1 MAFVAPVAFYH
12 FDFQYFNFEYKQNCR
27 TLFSKNS
34 IIFAKKIKTKMRK
47 ILNIFTIIIFASTA
61 FFSCKNENSEQIDD
75 LLFQIQGH
83 SKANENDLATLDSI
97 GQLKLTEEQ
106 KAHRSLLKI
115 RAYWLMGRLDEP
127 DSDTLIQAVSDYY
140 ENSRDYYMK
149 AKAYYILFRLD
160 YDSNNGVGL
169 DGTNMLLKGL
179 NAINKAKKVDSRIV
193 KYSGIPNADEKL
205 VIEYQKHWIMLGLS
219 NPYRGIGRYDDVLS
233 VTTEAVDFFEKHGI
247 DVPAFCY
254 NQIGICHFINGN
266 DSCAYYCKKALDI
279 DLQSDGYQLISNSM
293 FFYGMCFR
301 KNDPKKALEIY
312 KEANRIAYENN
323 VRQKYDAEIGQ
334 LCYELKDYDSALYYT
349 NRALEAHDGKEP
361 SDPKLRNIYRTLF
374 KTYLVKGDFKE
385 ATTYA
390 NKCISIFY
398 SDREREETV
407 VALEDYRKK
416 VENENKIYA
425 KKIKVAT
432 YLIFAITFVV
442 IILIITIIY
451 QKIMRRKESERMS
464 ALRLAMEQK
473 QNVQDNWLANNKVY
487 RKAVSLEK
495 GIVDKSLVLSD
506 GDWKEFV
513 IITNIVHNGFVM
525 KLKELHPS
533 LTESDIEACCCSR
546 YGFSDSTIAALC
558 GIEIRS
564 FKRHRQRIMEK
575 LGGEKNFHEMM
586 KDF

>member
-1 MAFVAPVAFYH
+1 
-12 FDFQYFNFEYKQNCR
+12 
-27 TLFSKNS
+27 
-34 IIFAKKIKTKMRK
+34 MRK
-47 ILNIFTIIIFASTA
+47 ILNVFAIAIFASTA

-83 SKANENDLATLDSI
+83 TKADENDLATLDSI
-97 GQLKLTEEQ
+97 GHLKLTEEQ
-106 KAHRSLLKI
+106 EAHRSLLKL
-115 RAYWLMGRLDEP
+115 RSYWLMGRLDEP

-160 YDSNNGVGL
+160 YDSNNGVDL

-179 NAINKAKKVDSRIV
+179 NAINKAKKVDSRII
-193 KYSGIPNADEKL
+193 KYSEIPDADDK
-205 VIEYQKHWIMLGLS
+205 VIIENQKHWILLGLS
-219 NPYRGIGRYDDVLS
+219 NSYRGIGRYDDVLS
-233 VTTEAVDFFEKHGI
+233 VTTEAVDFFEKNSI
-247 DVPAFCY
+247 AVPAYCY

-334 LCYELKDYDSALYYT
+334 LYFELKDYDSALYYT
-349 NRALEAHDGKEP
+349 GRALQAYNDKD
-361 SDPKLRNIYRTLF
+361 SYDDILRNIYRTLF
-374 KTYLVKGDFKE
+374 KAYMAKGDYKE
-385 ATTYA
+385 AATYA
-390 NKCISIFY
+390 NRCISIFY
-398 SDREREETV
+398 KSREKEETV
-407 VALEDYRKK
+407 VAFENYRKET
-416 VENENKIYA
+416 ENENRLYA
-425 KKIKVAT
+425 KKVKVAM
-432 YLIFAITFVV
+432 YMVFAVSLVAIALVFTA
-442 IILIITIIY
+442 LY
-451 QKIMRRKESERMS
+451 QKTMRRKESERMS

-487 RKAVSLEK
+487 KKATALEN
-495 GIVDKSLVLSD
+495 GSADRSLVLSD

-525 KLKELHPS
+525 KLKELHPL

-575 LGGEKNFHEMM
+575 LGGEKGFHEMM

>member
-1 MAFVAPVAFYH
+1 
-12 FDFQYFNFEYKQNCR
+12 
-27 TLFSKNS
+27 
-34 IIFAKKIKTKMRK
+34 MRK
-47 ILNIFTIIIFASTA
+47 FLNIFAIMVFASTA

-75 LLFQIQGH
+75 LLFKIQSH
-83 SKANENDLATLDSI
+83 AKADENDLATLDSI

-115 RAYWLMGRLDEP
+115 RSYWLLGRLDEP
-127 DSDTLIQAVSDYY
+127 DSDTLIQVVSDYY

-160 YDSNNGVGL
+160 YDSNNGVDL
-169 DGTNMLLKGL
+169 DGTNILLKGL
-179 NAINKAKKVDSRIV
+179 NAINKAKEVDSRIV
-193 KYSGIPNADEKL
+193 KYSGIPNADEKI
-205 VIEYQKHWIMLGLS
+205 VIECQKHWILLGLANS
-219 NPYRGIGRYDDVLS
+219 YRGIGRYDDVLS

-266 DSCAYYCKKALDI
+266 DSCAYYCKKALDLS
-279 DLQSDGYQLISNSM
+279 LQTDDYAMISNSM
-293 FFYGMCFR
+293 FFYGVCFR
-301 KNDPKKALEIY
+301 KNNPKKALEIY
-312 KEANRIAYENN
+312 KGANDVAYKNN

-334 LCYELKDYDSALYYT
+334 LYYELKDYDSALYYT
-349 NRALEAHDGKEP
+349 NRALEARDSKEP
-361 SDPKLRNIYRTLF
+361 LDPNLRNIYRTLF
-374 KTYLVKGDFKE
+374 KTHLMKGDYKE
-385 ATTYA
+385 AATYA

-398 SDREREETV
+398 KDREREETG

-425 KKIKVAT
+425 KKIKVTT

-442 IILIITIIY
+442 IILIITTIS

-464 ALRLAMEQK
+464 ALLLAMRQR
-473 QNVQDNWLANNKVY
+473 QNVQDNWLVNNKVY
-487 RKAVSLEK
+487 KKAVSLEK
-495 GIVDKSLVLSD
+495 GIFDKSLVLSD

-513 IITNIVHNGFVM
+513 NITNIVHNGFVM
-525 KLKELHPS
+525 NLKELHPS
-533 LTESDIEACCCSR
+533 LTENDIEACCCSR
-546 YGFSDSTIAALC
+546 YGFNDKTIAALC
-558 GIEIRS
+558 GIETRS

-575 LGGEKNFHEMM
+575 LGGEKGFHEMM

>member
-1 MAFVAPVAFYH
+1 
-12 FDFQYFNFEYKQNCR
+12 
-27 TLFSKNS
+27 
-34 IIFAKKIKTKMRK
+34 MRK
-47 ILNIFTIIIFASTA
+47 IRNIFAIIIFASTA

-83 SKANENDLATLDSI
+83 TKADENDLATLDSI

-106 KAHRSLLKI
+106 EAHSSLLKL
-115 RAYWLMGRLDEP
+115 RSYWLMGRLDEP
-127 DSDTLIQAVSDYY
+127 DSDTLIQVVSDYY

-160 YDSNNGVGL
+160 YDSNNGVDL

-179 NAINKAKKVDSRIV
+179 NAINKAKEVDSRIV
-193 KYSGIPNADEKL
+193 KYSGIPDADDK
-205 VIEYQKHWIMLGLS
+205 VIIENQKHWILLGLA
-219 NPYRGIGRYDDVLS
+219 NTYRGIGRYDDVLS

-266 DSCAYYCKKALDI
+266 DSCAYYCKKALDLS
-279 DLQSDGYQLISNSM
+279 LQTDDYAMISNSM
-293 FFYGMCFR
+293 FFYGVCFR
-301 KNDPKKALEIY
+301 NTDKRKASKIY
-312 KEANRIAYENN
+312 KEANEIAYKNN

-334 LCYELKDYDSALYYT
+334 LYYELKDYDSALYYT
-349 NRALEAHDGKEP
+349 NRALEARDSKEP
-361 SDPKLRNIYRTLF
+361 LDPNLRNIYRTLF
-374 KTYLVKGDFKE
+374 KTHLMKGDYKE
-385 ATTYA
+385 AATYA
-390 NKCISIFY
+390 NQCISIFY
-398 SDREREETV
+398 KDREREETG

-425 KKIKVAT
+425 KKIKVTT

-442 IILIITIIY
+442 IILIITTIS

-464 ALRLAMEQK
+464 ALQLAMQQK
-473 QNVQDNWLANNKVY
+473 QNVQDNWLVNNKVY
-487 RKAVSLEK
+487 KKAVSLEK
-495 GIVDKSLVLSD
+495 GIFDKSLVLSD

-513 IITNIVHNGFVM
+513 NITNIVHNGFVM
-525 KLKELHPS
+525 KLKELQPS
-533 LTESDIEACCCSR
+533 LTENDIEACCCSR
-546 YGFSDSTIAALC
+546 YGFGDKTIASLF
-558 GIEIRS
+558 GIETRS

-575 LGGEKNFHEMM
+575 LGGEKSFHELM

>member
-1 MAFVAPVAFYH
+1 
-12 FDFQYFNFEYKQNCR
+12 
-27 TLFSKNS
+27 
-34 IIFAKKIKTKMRK
+34 MRK

-75 LLFQIQGH
+75 LLFKIQSH
-83 SKANENDLATLDSI
+83 AKADENDLATLDSI

-127 DSDTLIQAVSDYY
+127 DSDTLIKVVSDYY

-149 AKAYYILFRLD
+149 AKAYYILFRID
-160 YDSNNGVGL
+160 YDVNNGV
-169 DGTNMLLKGL
+169 DPDNTNMLLKGL

-193 KYSGIPNADEKL
+193 KYSGIPNADDK
-205 VIEYQKHWIMLGLS
+205 VIIENQKHWILLGLS
-219 NPYRGIGRYDDVLS
+219 NSYRGIGRYDDVLS
-233 VTTEAVDFFEKHGI
+233 VTTEAVNFFEKHDI
-247 DVPAFCY
+247 AVPAFCY
-254 NQIGICHFINGN
+254 SQIGICHFINGN
-266 DSCAYYCKKALDI
+266 DSCAYYCKKALDLNMQT
-279 DLQSDGYQLISNSM
+279 DDYAMISNSM
-293 FFYGMCFR
+293 FFYGVCFR
-301 KNDPKKALEIY
+301 KSNPKKTLEIY

-334 LCYELKDYDSALYYT
+334 LYYELNDYDSALYYT

-361 SDPKLRNIYRTLF
+361 LDPNLRNIYRTLF
-374 KTYLVKGDFKE
+374 KTHLMKGDYEE
-385 ATTYA
+385 ATIYA

-398 SDREREETV
+398 NDREREETG

-425 KKIKVAT
+425 KKIKVTT

-442 IILIITIIY
+442 IILIIIIIS

-464 ALRLAMEQK
+464 ALQLSMRQR
-473 QNVQDNWLANNKVY
+473 QNVQDNWLVNNKVY
-487 RKAVSLEK
+487 KKAVSLEK
-495 GIVDKSLVLSD
+495 GIFDKSLVLSD

-513 IITNIVHNGFVM
+513 NITNIVHNGFVM
-525 KLKELHPS
+525 NLKELHPS
-533 LTESDIEACCCSR
+533 LTENDIEACCCSR
-546 YGFSDSTIAALC
+546 YGFNDKTIAALC
-558 GIEIRS
+558 GIETRS

-575 LGGEKNFHEMM
+575 LGGEKGFHEMM
-586 KDF
+586 KEF

>member
-1 MAFVAPVAFYH
+1 
-12 FDFQYFNFEYKQNCR
+12 
-27 TLFSKNS
+27 
-34 IIFAKKIKTKMRK
+34 MRK
-47 ILNIFTIIIFASTA
+47 ILNVFTIIIFASTA

-75 LLFQIQGH
+75 LLFKIQSH
-83 SKANENDLATLDSI
+83 AKADENDLATLDSI

-127 DSDTLIQAVSDYY
+127 DSDTLIKVVSDYY

-149 AKAYYILFRLD
+149 AKAYYILFRID
-160 YDSNNGVGL
+160 YDVNNGVDL
-169 DGTNMLLKGL
+169 DGTNLLLKGL
-179 NAINKAKKVDSRIV
+179 KAINKAKKVDSRIV

-205 VIEYQKHWIMLGLS
+205 VIEYQKQWIMLGLANS
-219 NPYRGIGRYDDVLS
+219 YRSIGRYDDVLS

-266 DSCAYYCKKALDI
+266 DSCAYYCKKALDLNMQT
-279 DLQSDGYQLISNSM
+279 DDYAMISNSM
-293 FFYGMCFR
+293 FFYGVCFR
-301 KNDPKKALEIY
+301 KSNPKKAIEIY

-334 LCYELKDYDSALYYT
+334 LYFELKDYDSALYYT
-349 NRALEAHDGKEP
+349 GRALQAYNDKD
-361 SDPKLRNIYRTLF
+361 SYDDILRNIYRTLF
-374 KTYLVKGDFKE
+374 KAYMAKGDYKE
-385 ATTYA
+385 AATYA
-390 NKCISIFY
+390 NRCISIFY
-398 SDREREETV
+398 KSREKEETV
-407 VALEDYRKK
+407 VAFENYRKET
-416 VENENKIYA
+416 ENENRLYA
-425 KKIKVAT
+425 KKVKVAM
-432 YLIFAITFVV
+432 YMVFAVS
-442 IILIITIIY
+442 IIAIALVFTALY
-451 QKIMRRKESERMS
+451 QKTMRRKESERMS

-487 RKAVSLEK
+487 KKATALEN
-495 GIVDKSLVLSD
+495 GSADRSLVLSD

-513 IITNIVHNGFVM
+513 IITNIVHSGFVM

-575 LGGEKNFHEMM
+575 LGGEKGFHEIM
-586 KDF
+586 KEF

>member
-1 MAFVAPVAFYH
+1 
-12 FDFQYFNFEYKQNCR
+12 
-27 TLFSKNS
+27 
-34 IIFAKKIKTKMRK
+34 MRK
-47 ILNIFTIIIFASTA
+47 FLNIFAIMVFASTA

-75 LLFQIQGH
+75 LLFKIQSH
-83 SKANENDLATLDSI
+83 AKADENDLATLDSI
-97 GQLKLTEEQ
+97 GQLKLTEKQ
-106 KAHRSLLKI
+106 KAYRSLLKI

-127 DSDTLIQAVSDYY
+127 DSDTLIHIVSDYY

-160 YDSNNGVGL
+160 YDVNNGVDL

-179 NAINKAKKVDSRIV
+179 NAINKAKKVDSRII
-193 KYSGIPNADEKL
+193 KYSEIPDADDK
-205 VIEYQKHWIMLGLS
+205 VIIENQKHWILLGLS
-219 NPYRGIGRYDDVLS
+219 NSYRGIGRYDDVLS
-233 VTTEAVDFFEKHGI
+233 VTTEAVDFFEKNGI
-247 DVPAFCY
+247 AVPAYCY
-254 NQIGICHFINGN
+254 NQIGLCLFLNNN

-279 DLQSDGYQLISNSM
+279 DLQSDDYQLISNSM

-301 KNDPKKALEIY
+301 KNNPKKTLEIY
-312 KEANRIAYENN
+312 KEANDVAYKNN

-349 NRALEAHDGKEP
+349 NRALQAYNDKD
-361 SDPKLRNIYRTLF
+361 SYDDILRNIYRTLF
-374 KTYLVKGDFKE
+374 KAYMAKGDYKE
-385 ATTYA
+385 AATYA
-390 NKCISIFY
+390 NRCISIFY
-398 SDREREETV
+398 KSREKEETV
-407 VALEDYRKK
+407 VAFENYRKET
-416 VENENKIYA
+416 ENENRLYA
-425 KKIKVAT
+425 KKVKVAM
-432 YLIFAITFVV
+432 YMVFAVS
-442 IILIITIIY
+442 IIAIALVFTALY
-451 QKIMRRKESERMS
+451 QKTMRRKESERMS

-487 RKAVSLEK
+487 KKATALKNGSA
-495 GIVDKSLVLSD
+495 DRSLVLSD
-506 GDWKEFV
+506 DDWKEFV

-533 LTESDIEACCCSR
+533 LTEKDIEACCCSR
-546 YGFSDSTIAALC
+546 YGFSDMTIAALC

>member
-1 MAFVAPVAFYH
+1 
-12 FDFQYFNFEYKQNCR
+12 
-27 TLFSKNS
+27 
-34 IIFAKKIKTKMRK
+34 MRK
-47 ILNIFTIIIFASTA
+47 FLNIFAIAIFASTA
-61 FFSCKNENSEQIDD
+61 LFSCKNENSEQIDD

-83 SKANENDLATLDSI
+83 TKADENDLATLDSI
-97 GQLKLTEEQ
+97 DQLKLSEEQ
-106 KAHRSLLKI
+106 KAHCSLLKI
-115 RAYWLMGRLDEP
+115 RSYWLMGRLDEP
-127 DSDTLIQAVSDYY
+127 DSDTLIHIVSDYY

-160 YDSNNGVGL
+160 YDVNNGVDL

-179 NAINKAKKVDSRIV
+179 NAINKAKEVDSRIV
-193 KYSGIPNADEKL
+193 KYSGIPNADDK
-205 VIEYQKHWIMLGLS
+205 VIIENQKHWILLGLS
-219 NPYRGIGRYDDVLS
+219 NSYRGIGRYDDVLS
-233 VTTEAVDFFEKHGI
+233 VTTEAVDFFEKHDI

-266 DSCAYYCKKALDI
+266 DSCAYYCKKALDLSMQT
-279 DLQSDGYQLISNSM
+279 DDYQLISNSM

-312 KEANRIAYENN
+312 KEANEIAYKNN
-323 VRQKYDAEIGQ
+323 IRRKYDAEIGQ
-334 LCYELKDYDSALYYT
+334 LSYELKDYDSALYYT
-349 NRALEAHDGKEP
+349 NRALQAYNDKD
-361 SDPKLRNIYRTLF
+361 SYDDILRNIYRTLF
-374 KTYLVKGDFKE
+374 KAYMAKGDYKE
-385 ATTYA
+385 AATYA
-390 NKCISIFY
+390 NRCISIFY
-398 SDREREETV
+398 KSREKEETI
-407 VALEDYRKK
+407 VAFENYRKET
-416 VENENKIYA
+416 ENENRLYA
-425 KKIKVAT
+425 KKVKVAM
-432 YLIFAITFVV
+432 YMVFAVSLVAIALVFTA
-442 IILIITIIY
+442 LY

-495 GIVDKSLVLSD
+495 GIVDKSLILSD

-533 LTESDIEACCCSR
+533 LTEKDIEACCCSR
-546 YGFSDSTIAALC
+546 YGFSDMTIAALC

>member
-1 MAFVAPVAFYH
+1 MH
-12 FDFQYFNFEYKQNCR
+12 
-27 TLFSKNS
+27 S
-34 IIFAKKIKTKMRK
+34 KIKIQMRK
-47 ILNIFTIIIFASTA
+47 ILNVFTIIIFASTA

-75 LLFQIQGH
+75 LLFKIQSH
-83 SKANENDLATLDSI
+83 AKADENDLATLDSI

-127 DSDTLIQAVSDYY
+127 DSDTLIQVVSDYY

-160 YDSNNGVGL
+160 YDSNNGVDL

-179 NAINKAKKVDSRIV
+179 NAINKAKEVDSRIV

-205 VIEYQKHWIMLGLS
+205 VIEYQKHWIMLGLANS
-219 NPYRGIGRYDDVLS
+219 YRSIGRYDDVLS
-233 VTTEAVDFFEKHGI
+233 VTTEAVDFFEKNGI
-247 DVPAFCY
+247 AVPAYCY
-254 NQIGICHFINGN
+254 NQIGLCLFLNNN

-279 DLQSDGYQLISNSM
+279 DLQSDDYQLISNSM

-301 KNDPKKALEIY
+301 KNAPKKSLEIY
-312 KEANRIAYENN
+312 KEANNIAYKNN
-323 VRQKYDAEIGQ
+323 IRRKYDAEIGQ
-334 LCYELKDYDSALYYT
+334 LSYELKDYDSALYYT
-349 NRALEAHDGKEP
+349 GRALQAYNDKD
-361 SDPKLRNIYRTLF
+361 SYDDILRNIYRTLF
-374 KTYLVKGDFKE
+374 KAYMAKGDYKE
-385 ATTYA
+385 AATYA
-390 NKCISIFY
+390 NRCISIFY
-398 SDREREETV
+398 KSREKEETV
-407 VALEDYRKK
+407 VAFENYRKET
-416 VENENKIYA
+416 ENENRLYA
-425 KKIKVAT
+425 KKVKVAM
-432 YLIFAITFVV
+432 YMVFAVS
-442 IILIITIIY
+442 IIAIALVFTALY
-451 QKIMRRKESERMS
+451 QKTMRRKESERMS

-487 RKAVSLEK
+487 KKATALEN
-495 GIVDKSLVLSD
+495 GSADRSLVLSD
-506 GDWKEFV
+506 DDWKEFV

-533 LTESDIEACCCSR
+533 LTEKDIEACCCSR
-546 YGFSDSTIAALC
+546 YGFSDMTIAALC

-575 LGGEKNFHEMM
+575 LGGEKSFHEMM

>member
-1 MAFVAPVAFYH
+1 
-12 FDFQYFNFEYKQNCR
+12 
-27 TLFSKNS
+27 
-34 IIFAKKIKTKMRK
+34 MRK
-47 ILNIFTIIIFASTA
+47 ILNIFAIAIFASTA

-75 LLFQIQGH
+75 LLFKIQSH
-83 SKANENDLATLDSI
+83 AKADENDLATLDSI

-127 DSDTLIQAVSDYY
+127 DSDTLIQVVSDYY

-160 YDSNNGVGL
+160 YDSNNGVDL
-169 DGTNMLLKGL
+169 DGTNLLLKGL
-179 NAINKAKKVDSRIV
+179 NAINKAKKVDSRII
-193 KYSGIPNADEKL
+193 KYSEIPDADDK
-205 VIEYQKHWIMLGLS
+205 VIIENQKHWILLGLANS
-219 NPYRGIGRYDDVLS
+219 YRGIGRYDDVLS

-266 DSCAYYCKKALDI
+266 DSCAYYCKKALDLS
-279 DLQSDGYQLISNSM
+279 LQTDDYSAISNSM

-312 KEANRIAYENN
+312 KESNEIAYKNN

-334 LCYELKDYDSALYYT
+334 LYYELKDYDSALYYT
-349 NRALEAHDGKEP
+349 NRALEACDSKEP
-361 SDPKLRNIYRTLF
+361 LDPNLRNIYRTLF
-374 KTYLVKGDFKE
+374 KTHLIKGDYKE
-385 ATTYA
+385 AATYA
-390 NKCISIFY
+390 NQCISIFY
-398 SDREREETV
+398 NDREREETG

-425 KKIKVAT
+425 KRIKIAT

-442 IILIITIIY
+442 ITLIIVIIS
-451 QKIMRRKESERMS
+451 QKIMRRKEAERLL
-464 ALRLAMEQK
+464 ALQLAIRQR

-487 RKAVSLEK
+487 KKATALEN
-495 GIVDKSLVLSD
+495 GSADRSLVLSD
-506 GDWKEFV
+506 DDWKEFV

-533 LTESDIEACCCSR
+533 LTEKDIEACCCSR
-546 YGFSDSTIAALC
+546 YGFSDMTIAALC

-575 LGGEKNFHEMM
+575 LGGEKSFHEMM

>member
-1 MAFVAPVAFYH
+1 
-12 FDFQYFNFEYKQNCR
+12 
-27 TLFSKNS
+27 
-34 IIFAKKIKTKMRK
+34 MRK
-47 ILNIFTIIIFASTA
+47 ILNIFAIIIFASTA
-61 FFSCKNENSEQIDD
+61 LFSCKNENSEQIDD
-75 LLFQIQGH
+75 LLFQIQSH
-83 SKANENDLATLDSI
+83 AKADENDLATLDSI

-115 RAYWLMGRLDEP
+115 RSYWLMGRLDEP

-160 YDSNNGVGL
+160 YDSNNGVDL

-193 KYSGIPNADEKL
+193 KHSGIPNADERL
-205 VIEYQKHWIMLGLS
+205 VIECQKHWIMLGLS
-219 NPYRGIGRYDDVLS
+219 NSYRGIGRYDDVLS

-279 DLQSDGYQLISNSM
+279 DLQSDDYQLISNSM

-301 KNDPKKALEIY
+301 KNDPKKAIEIY

-334 LCYELKDYDSALYYT
+334 LYFELKDYDSALYYT
-349 NRALEAHDGKEP
+349 GRALQAYNDKD
-361 SDPKLRNIYRTLF
+361 SYDDILRNIYRTLF
-374 KTYLVKGDFKE
+374 KAYMAKGDYKE
-385 ATTYA
+385 AATYA
-390 NKCISIFY
+390 NRCISIFY
-398 SDREREETV
+398 KSREKEETI
-407 VALEDYRKK
+407 VAFENYRKET
-416 VENENKIYA
+416 ENENRLYA
-425 KKIKVAT
+425 KKVKVAM
-432 YLIFAITFVV
+432 YMVFAVSLVAIALVFTA
-442 IILIITIIY
+442 LY
-451 QKIMRRKESERMS
+451 QKTMRRKESERMS

-487 RKAVSLEK
+487 KKATALEN
-495 GIVDKSLVLSD
+495 GSVDRSLVLSD
-506 GDWKEFV
+506 DDWKEFV

-525 KLKELHPS
+525 KLKELHPL

-558 GIEIRS
+558 GIETRS

-575 LGGEKNFHEMM
+575 LGGEKGFHEMM
-586 KDF
+586 KEF

>member
-1 MAFVAPVAFYH
+1 
-12 FDFQYFNFEYKQNCR
+12 
-27 TLFSKNS
+27 
-34 IIFAKKIKTKMRK
+34 MRK
-47 ILNIFTIIIFASTA
+47 FLNIFAIAIFASTA

-75 LLFQIQGH
+75 LLFKIQSH
-83 SKANENDLATLDSI
+83 AKDDENDLATLDSI
-97 GQLKLTEEQ
+97 GHLKLTEKQ

-115 RAYWLMGRLDEP
+115 RAYWLSDRLDEP
-127 DSDTLIQAVSDYY
+127 DYDTLIQAVSDYY

-169 DGTNMLLKGL
+169 DGTNILLKGL

-193 KYSGIPNADEKL
+193 KYSGIPNANEKL
-205 VIEYQKHWIMLGLS
+205 VIECQKHWIMLGLS
-219 NPYRGIGRYDDVLS
+219 NSYRGIGRYDDVLS

-254 NQIGICHFINGN
+254 SQIGICHFINGN
-266 DSCAYYCKKALDI
+266 DSCAYYCKKALDLNMQT
-279 DLQSDGYQLISNSM
+279 DDYAMISNSM
-293 FFYGMCFR
+293 FFYGVCFR
-301 KNDPKKALEIY
+301 KSNPKKTLEIY

-334 LCYELKDYDSALYYT
+334 LYYELKDYDSALYYT
-349 NRALEAHDGKEP
+349 GRALQAYNDKD
-361 SDPKLRNIYRTLF
+361 SYDDILRNIYRTLF
-374 KTYLVKGDFKE
+374 KAYMAKGDYKE
-385 ATTYA
+385 AATYA
-390 NKCISIFY
+390 NRCISIFY
-398 SDREREETV
+398 KSREKEETV
-407 VALEDYRKK
+407 VAFENYRKET
-416 VENENKIYA
+416 ENENRLYA
-425 KKIKVAT
+425 KKVKVAM
-432 YLIFAITFVV
+432 YMVFAVS
-442 IILIITIIY
+442 IIAIALVFTAIY
-451 QKIMRRKESERMS
+451 QKTMRRKESERMS

-487 RKAVSLEK
+487 KKATAFENGSA
-495 GIVDKSLVLSD
+495 DRSLVLSD
-506 GDWKEFV
+506 DDWKEFV

-533 LTESDIEACCCSR
+533 LTEKDIEACCCSR
-546 YGFSDSTIAALC
+546 YGFSDMTIAALC

-575 LGGEKNFHEMM
+575 LGGEKSFHEMM